1 MIFIKKLVL
10 LALCILLITGCG
22 VNKHDT
28 LKSFKDYNAKK
39 ETYELTGTM
48 KIVSNEDEFTYNINV
63 GVRDNKYY
71 KVSLLNNI
79 NNHEQVI
86 LRNDEGVFVVTPE
99 LNKSFKF
106 MSEWPNNSSQ
116 AYLIETL
123 VNDVNKDS
131 NTSVKDTENGYEI
144 TSKVN
149 YPNNQKLD
157 HEIITTDKDFNIK
170 KVEVKDVNDNT
181 YIVVEVSKLNYK
193 PKFNNTYFDLDALV
207 KVEDET
213 KKQEKEEKNKKV
225 DEECLQTCTDTVDN
239 CNNTC
244 KIESTSNILED
255 IIYPLYVPNDTYL
268 SGKDTVSTDGGNRVI
283 LTFSG
288 VDPFILVEEV
298 SSEYDEMNIIPV
310 NGEPLFL
317 GSTIGAISQNS
328 IYWTSNGVDYYLTSK
343 TLDASEMMT
352 IAESV
357 QNSSNLVA
365 GLK

>member
-1 MIFIKKLVL
+1 MIFIKKVVL
-10 LALCILLITGCG
+10 LALCMLLITGCG
-22 VNKHDT
+22 VNKSDT
-28 LKSFKDYNAKK
+28 LKSFKDSNAKH
-39 ETYELTGTM
+39 ESYELIGTM
-48 KIVSNEDEFTYNINV
+48 KIISNEDEFTYNITV
-63 GVRDNKYY
+63 GVEDNENY
-71 KVSLLNNI
+71 KVSLINNI

-86 LRNDEGVFVVTPE
+86 LKNDEGVYVVTPE

-131 NTSVKDTENGYEI
+131 ASSVKDTESGYEI
-144 TSKVN
+144 TTKVN

-157 HEIITTDKDFNIK
+157 HEVITTDNDFNIK
-170 KVEVKDVNDNT
+170 KVEVKDKDEFTVIT
-181 YIVVEVSKLNYK
+181 VEVSKIDYN
-193 PKFNNTYFDLDALV
+193 PNFNKTYFDLDALV
-207 KVEDET
+207 KED
-213 KKQEKEEKNKKV
+213 KPQDKENKNV
-225 DEECLQTCTDTVDN
+225 DDDCLSSCTDTVEN
-239 CNNTC
+239 CKNTC

-268 SGKDTVSTDGGNRVI
+268 SSKDAVSTDNGNRII

-298 SSEYDEMNIIPV
+298 STSYDEFNIIPV

-317 GSTIGAISQNS
+317 GSTIGAISENS

-343 TLDASEMMT
+343 TLDAEEMMT